1 MLGGPTPNCPW
12 RAAQPSAGS
21 AATAV
26 TSPGAYRKGYPMSF
40 EPAPA
45 RADVVLVEARPGYD
59 ILFEHSPVPHV
70 LVYAGEGGLVVNRA
84 FADLFGYAVE
94 DFANLALTDLVH
106 EHDKADVAR
115 QHRRLS
121 SGEVKAATVER
132 HYRRAD
138 GSSFWGRTRVTVF
151 AGDGEHAAFRLAT
164 IEDITEQVEANAA
177 VAESEARLRAV
188 VENSPDIIIT
198 LFHDGRWNA
207 SNAGTELLGYPKGF
221 ELEGGALML
230 VHPDDRERAAEA
242 LARVM
247 ETPGVASG
255 PIELRLRH
263 SDGRYLEFECMGQ
276 HLGADAPKA
285 GIVVTARNITERND
299 MAKALQTAEA
309 QFRAV
314 FEHAPFAVSMVT
326 LDGTIID
333 ANYASCAMLGRTRE
347 ALIGMQAEDLIH
359 PDDRERAVDAAN
371 RQLGGDGNASEFR
384 LVSADG
390 DELWVIS
397 SAAVVEP
404 GGDEEPY
411 VVSIQADI
419 TERRALEAALAHE
432 ATRDPLTGVMN
443 RGAIMTQLEL
453 ALLQRHA
460 SPLGLL
466 FVDLDYFKIV
476 NDTFGH
482 EAGDAVLVTVAR
494 RIVDAVREGDI
505 VGRIG
510 GDEFV
515 VICHEITGE
524 REALEVGERVRKA
537 IAETIRVRGGLAQ
550 VDASIGVV
558 LGDPNADAAGLMR
571 RVDEAAYSAKRSGR
585 GRVVAADDAHAVEAE
600 AKRSA

>member
-1 MLGGPTPNCPW
+1 MP
-12 RAAQPSAGS
+12 
-21 AATAV
+21 
-26 TSPGAYRKGYPMSF
+26 F

-45 RADVVLVEARPGYD
+45 RADVVPVEARPGYD

-70 LVYAGEGGLVVNRA
+70 LVYAGHGGLVVNRA
-84 FADLFGYAVE
+84 FADLFGYEVE
-94 DFANLALTDLVH
+94 DFAHLALTDLVH

-115 QHRRLS
+115 QHEELS
-121 SGEVKAATVER
+121 SGEVSAATIER

-138 GSSFWGRTRVTVF
+138 GSSFWGRTRVTVVP
-151 AGDGEHAAFRLAT
+151 GDDEHGTFRLAT
-164 IEDITEQVEANAA
+164 VEDITEQVEASAA

-198 LFHDGRWNA
+198 LYHDGRWNA

-247 ETPGVASG
+247 ETPGTASG
-255 PIELRLRH
+255 PIELRLRA
-263 SDGRYLEFECMGQ
+263 SDGRYLDFECMGQ
-276 HLGADAPKA
+276 HLGVDAPKA
-285 GIVVTARNITERND
+285 GIVVTARNMSERNAL
-299 MAKALQTAEA
+299 AKALQTAEA

-314 FEHAPFAVSMVT
+314 FEHAPVAVSMLD
-326 LDGTIID
+326 LDGVIID
-333 ANYASCAMLGRTRE
+333 INYAGCAMLGRTRE
-347 ALIGMQAEDLIH
+347 ALIGTPREELIH
-359 PDDRERAVDAAN
+359 PDDRERAQDAAN

-384 LVSADG
+384 LVRADG
-390 DELWVIS
+390 GELWVIS

-404 GGDEEPY
+404 GGDDEPY

-453 ALLQRHA
+453 SLLQRHA

-550 VDASIGVV
+550 VDASVGVV
-558 LGDPNADAAGLMR
+558 LGETNADAAALMR
-571 RVDEAAYSAKRSGR
+571 RVDEAAYSAKRTGR
-585 GRVVAADDAHAVEAE
+585 GRVIAADDATAVEAE

>member
-1 MLGGPTPNCPW
+1 
-12 RAAQPSAGS
+12 
-21 AATAV
+21 
-26 TSPGAYRKGYPMSF
+26 
-40 EPAPA
+40 
-45 RADVVLVEARPGYD
+45 VEARPGFD
-59 ILFEHSPVPHV
+59 VLFEHSPVPHV
-70 LVYAGEGGLVVNRA
+70 LVYSGREGLVVNRA
-84 FADLFGYAVE
+84 FADLFGYEVA
-94 DFANLALTDLVH
+94 DFANLTISDLVH
-106 EHDKADVAR
+106 EHDKADVER
-115 QHRRLS
+115 QSRMLN
-121 SGEVKAATVER
+121 SGGVSTATIER
-132 HYRRAD
+132 QYRRAD
-138 GSSFWGRTRVTVF
+138 GTSFWGRTRITVIP
-151 AGDGEHAAFRLAT
+151 GDGTTRGFRLAT
-164 IEDITEQVEANAA
+164 IEDITEQVDANAA
-177 VAESEARLRAV
+177 LAESEARLRAI
-188 VENSPDIIIT
+188 VENSPDIVIT
-198 LFHDGRWNA
+198 LYHDGRWNA

-242 LARVM
+242 LARVV

-263 SDGRYLEFECMGQ
+263 SDGRYLDFECMGQ
-276 HLGADAPKA
+276 HLGADAPKS
-285 GIVVTARNITERND
+285 GIVVTARNITERNHL
-299 MAKALQTAEA
+299 AKALQTAEA

-314 FEHAPFAVSMVT
+314 FEHAPFAISMVD

-333 ANYASCAMLGRTRE
+333 VNYAGCAMLGRTRE
-347 ALIGMQAEDLIH
+347 ALIGTLAEDVIH
-359 PDDRERAVDAAN
+359 PDDRARAVDAAT

-384 LVSADG
+384 LVRADG
-390 DELWVIS
+390 AELWVMS
-397 SAAVVEP
+397 CAAVVEP
-404 GGDEEPY
+404 GGDDEPY

-460 SPLGLL
+460 GPLGLL
-466 FVDLDYFKIV
+466 FVDLDYFKVV

-515 VICHEITGE
+515 VICHDITGE
-524 REALEVGERVRKA
+524 REALEVGERIRKA

-550 VDASIGVV
+550 VDASVGVV
-558 LGDPNADAAGLMR
+558 LGNTNDDAAELMR
-571 RVDEAAYSAKRSGR
+571 RVDQAAYGAKRTGR
-585 GRVVAADDAHAVEAE
+585 GRVLAATDDSADASVDE